1 MEFAELEALGVDRQ
15 EVMARFMNNEGFY
28 ARILKKFLEDQSY
41 GQLKNALDTGSTEE
55 AFRAAHTL
63 KGVSANLGLQNIY
76 TLSSEITEQ
85 YRHGDADMKIVDE
98 KMKKLDEQYSMAFDI
113 IKRL

>member
-28 ARILKKFLEDQSY
+28 TRILKKFLEDQSY
-41 GQLKNALDTGSTEE
+41 GQLKNAFNTGSTEE

-63 KGVSANLGLQNIY
+63 KGVSANLGLHNIY
-76 TLSSEITEQ
+76 ALSSEITEQ
-85 YRHGDADMKIVDE
+85 YRHGDADMQLVEE
-98 KMKKLDEQYSMAFDI
+98 KLKKLDEQYSMALDI